1 MLSVLG
7 MTYSDEERL
16 DCLKYRLQAPSTDLG
31 SWGHEYM
38 RHLAL
43 EIGREF
49 QSRLN
54 DDKATDDITDLA
66 LTLVPFFLKHNAEA
80 DAVDILSEL
89 EMIESIEEHLDEN
102 IYSRVCLYMIRYTL
116 FLPFIFRQS
125 LMALARY
132 PSLLTPTTTDSSA
145 PHTRYTEDISSI
157 RKRSC

>member
-1 MLSVLG
+1 MLLKTSFADMLSVLG

-49 QSRLN
+49 QNRLN
-54 DDKATDDITDLA
+54 DDKPTDDITDLA

-89 EMIESIEEHLDEN
+89 EMIEQIEQYLDEDT
-102 IYSRVCLYMIRYTL
+102 YSRVCLYM
-116 FLPFIFRQS
+116 
-125 LMALARY
+125 ARY
-132 PSLLTPTTTDSSA
+132 GQ
-145 PHTRYTEDISSI
+145 
-157 RKRSC
+157 